1 MFGFI
6 PASYKIHAIA
16 AAALLIAAVS
26 ATAGWQLRDVFA
38 DRDIAQLELS
48 YERGRLAQAEA
59 IARSKDKARAAEAA
73 ERTANQ
79 QIEVRAHENAKR
91 TNQILAENRRLAWEL
106 GGLRDPYARSSCRH
120 GAEETASARDLADGA
135 PEGGFRSETPGFLS
149 PEASEF
155 LNQFAA
161 QCDAAADYAQA
172 GHEYANRKVGE

>member
-1 MFGFI
+1 MFGLI
-6 PASYKIHAIA
+6 PAPYKIYAIA

-59 IARSKDKARAAEAA
+59 IARSKDKARVAEAA
-73 ERTANQ
+73 ERAANQ

-91 TNQILAENRRLAWEL
+91 TNQILAENRRLTREL
-106 GGLRDPYARSSCRH
+106 GGLRDPYARAGCS
-120 GAEETASARDLADGA
+120 
-135 PEGGFRSETPGFLS
+135 FLS
-149 PEASEF
+149 GKAGAASDPEDRAAEGRLSDEATEF
-155 LNQFAA
+155 LLEFAA